1 MKFINNDLL
10 KEMQGQLRAVNLPMS
25 IEANNIEGNNSSSN
39 FGDILSDAVA
49 QISLLQDKSSDL
61 STRLD
66 MGDSTVT
73 LSDTVIAR
81 EKASVALSAAMEV
94 RNKFVEAY
102 QAVLNMPV

>member
-10 KEMQGQLRAVNLPMS
+10 KEMQSQLGAINSPIN
-25 IEANNIEGNNSSSN
+25 IETNNIDGSNPSSN
-39 FGDILSDAVA
+39 FGDILSDAVE
-49 QISLLQDKSSDL
+49 QIALLQDKSSDL